1 MMIPTTDAAT
11 RPPTTTSRRCR
22 SCAACNTPEKR
33 LAVRLTR
40 TLPHLLWGLLLQTA
54 GEVVGYLA
62 GAGESIMESAPYKL
76 NRRDSLVPAE
86 RMALGG

>member
-1 MMIPTTDAAT
+1 
-11 RPPTTTSRRCR
+11 
-22 SCAACNTPEKR
+22 
-33 LAVRLTR
+33 
-40 TLPHLLWGLLLQTA
+40 
-54 GEVVGYLA
+54 VVGYLA